1 MDFALTPAE
10 EELRRRVRELAEAKF
25 KPLAAAAD
33 EAEDLLPEV
42 LEELRSSRLFAYAFP
57 REYGGEG
64 IRVINLCLI
73 REELSRVCL
82 QADTAFTINA
92 VGAYPIIIAGNETQ
106 KQKYLPAMCRGER
119 LGSFAITEPQA
130 GSDVAA
136 LRTTAVS
143 QGDSFVLNGQKRFT
157 FFTGIADVYIIF
169 GRLVADGEDRGLSA
183 FIVEKG
189 SPGFDLGRRMKIMA
203 SYLVGEPR
211 MENCRIPRE
220 NLLGAPGEGMR
231 IAMSTLDVYRTA
243 VGAAA
248 LGMARAAYEE
258 ALSYALERK
267 AFGMPLAQFQAVQFK
282 LAEMA
287 AEMEAARLLV
297 YKAAW
302 LKDSG
307 KATVTKEAAM
317 AKFWATDV
325 AQKVIDEAVQ
335 IFGGLGVVRGVTV
348 ERLYREV
355 RATRIYEGANEVQK
369 LIAAREIL
377 KEAQRGK

>member
-1 MDFALTPAE
+1 MDFSLTPAE
-10 EELRRRVRELAEAKF
+10 LELRKKVRALAETKF
-25 KPLAAAAD
+25 KPLAKIAD
-33 EAEDLLPEV
+33 ETDDLIPEI
-42 LEELRSSRLFAYAFP
+42 LEGLRSSNLFAYAFP
-57 REYGGEG
+57 KEYGGFG
-64 IRVINLCLI
+64 IKVINLCLI

-92 VGAYPIIIAGNETQ
+92 VGAYPIIIAGSEAQ
-106 KQKYLPAMCRGER
+106 KNKYLPPMCRGER

-136 LRTTAVS
+136 LQSTAIV
-143 QGDSFVLNGQKRFT
+143 QDDSFILNGQKRFT
-157 FFTGIADVYIIF
+157 FFTGIAEVYIIF
-169 GRLVADGEDRGLSA
+169 ARLIERGEDRGLSA

-189 SPGFDLGRRMKIMA
+189 SPGFDLSRRMKIIA

-211 MENCRIPRE
+211 LENCRIPKE
-220 NLLGAPGEGMR
+220 NLLGLPGEGMK

-248 LGMARAAYEE
+248 LGMAEAAYEE
-258 ALSYALERK
+258 ALNYVLERK
-267 AFGMPLAQFQAVQFK
+267 AFGMPLAQFQTIQFK

-287 AEMEAARLLV
+287 AEIEAARLLV

-307 KATVTKEAAM
+307 KAVTKEAAM
-317 AKFWATDV
+317 AKFWATDA
-325 AQKVIDEAVQ
+325 AQRVIDEAVQ

-377 KEAQRGK
+377 KEVQKGR